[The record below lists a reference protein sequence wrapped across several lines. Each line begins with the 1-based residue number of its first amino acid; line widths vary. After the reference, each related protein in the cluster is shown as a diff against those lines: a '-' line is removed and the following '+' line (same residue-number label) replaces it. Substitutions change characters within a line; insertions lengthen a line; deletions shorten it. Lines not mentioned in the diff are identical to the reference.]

1 MNGIKACKTRTG
13 LGSINELDALLVI
26 WQRSLDPSLQG
37 WINDMDATSLPDL
50 RILAKPDEFR
60 SALEPLLDAC
70 GLKSSGMR
78 DRFVAD
84 INDLVVTFADITGG
98 DYVDVRLE
106 RVNHDA
112 CWKFHRDT
120 VETRL
125 LTTYRGPT
133 TEWVRHEYAEKA
145 IQEQREY
152 KGPLERFEN
161 GDVVIFKGSRASSD
175 KGIVHRSPPISGTGM
190 TRLLLCL
197 NQRTGTSPKP
207 ELRD

>member
-1 MNGIKACKTRTG
+1 MNGIKTCKTRTG

-37 WINDMDATSLPDL
+37 WIHDMDAASLPDL

-60 SALEPLLDAC
+60 SALKPLLDAC
-70 GLKSSGMR
+70 GLKSGGMR

-84 INDLVVTFADITGG
+84 VNDLVIEFANITRS

-106 RVNHDA
+106 RVNDDA

-125 LTTYRGPT
+125 LTTYRGPA
-133 TEWVRHEYAEKA
+133 TEWVRHAHAEEA
-145 IQEQREY
+145 IQEQREFE
-152 KGPLERFEN
+152 GPLERLEI
-161 GDVVIFKGSRASSD
+161 GDVAIFKGSRASAD
-175 KGIVHRSPPISGTGM
+175 KGIVHRSPSIAGTGL

-197 NQRTGTSPKP
+197 NQRTDTSPD
-207 ELRD
+207 RWA